1 MTVNSLKKTK
11 LSFFWD
17 TLYVADFARFC
28 LISETVSLSAIME
41 PRDMRLEDLEDVEEL
56 RRRVTRAQEQAAKA
70 QNEVE
75 RKNEQ

>member
-1 MTVNSLKKTK
+1 
-11 LSFFWD
+11 
-17 TLYVADFARFC
+17 
-28 LISETVSLSAIME
+28 ME
-41 PRDMRLEDLEDVEEL
+41 PKDMRLEDLEDVEEL

>member
-1 MTVNSLKKTK
+1 M
-11 LSFFWD
+11 
-17 TLYVADFARFC
+17 
-28 LISETVSLSAIME
+28 SAIME

>member
-1 MTVNSLKKTK
+1 M
-11 LSFFWD
+11 
-17 TLYVADFARFC
+17 
-28 LISETVSLSAIME
+28 SAIME

-75 RKNEQ
+75 RKNEQWRCFTKDRASLSRRLCMRVTQFGRGN